1 MKDSSE
7 ALAPTSRKHEGRSRR
22 RSRGFPPLLDRPGQ
36 PPARLLLPP
45 TMATAL
51 RTALVTAKAGAGA
64 VAKAKKINPD
74 LLHNRIQALDRLR
87 ASIFQTSYN
96 PTGVRTGAK
105 YLRNRLRGPSM
116 VEYYPPEVDLA
127 KIAREYPELEIINE
141 AEQQRLQDV
150 LDRKTRGKGTPKK
163 AKNKGMSA
171 VRASLDWYL
180 YAIAR
185 GDQESV
191 AQALN
196 SSRTSHSCSI
206 LYRCRD
212 ASRAHIHALGSSH
225 TSSILAWASAS
236 PVVNTRTGVRTS
248 ATSSQSRRSATQW
261 GTCKC
266 PFLMA
271 LLLGMMSTE
280 ESTESTLL
288 GMSFRHSTAVLE
300 LHCVNSFHPGTAQP
314 LPRCPFEQNNG
325 SKASNRSVRLIRS
338 PLPTFSYR
346 RVRVRWRVQAF

>member
-1 MKDSSE
+1 MEDSSE
-7 ALAPTSRKHEGRSRR
+7 TLAPTSRKHEGRSRR

-36 PPARLLLPP
+36 PPARLFLPP

-163 AKNKGMSA
+163 AKNKGMSILRDA
-171 VRASLDWYL
+171 VERYSCCFT
-180 YAIAR
+180 R

-196 SSRTSHSCSI
+196 PSCTRRSCSI
-206 LYRCRD
+206 LSRCRD
-212 ASRAHIHALGSSH
+212 SPRAHIHALGSSH
-225 TSSILAWASAS
+225 TS
-236 PVVNTRTGVRTS
+236 
-248 ATSSQSRRSATQW
+248 
-261 GTCKC
+261 
-266 PFLMA
+266 PFLA
-271 LLLGMMSTE
+271 
-280 ESTESTLL
+280 
-288 GMSFRHSTAVLE
+288 
-300 LHCVNSFHPGTAQP
+300 
-314 LPRCPFEQNNG
+314 
-325 SKASNRSVRLIRS
+325 
-338 PLPTFSYR
+338 
-346 RVRVRWRVQAF
+346 